1 MKHLSAL
8 SFPVAIALALVAN
21 AASAQDRPNTTL
33 VQKSKSTAAPS
44 KASKAGVQSS
54 AQPGVAAGR
63 ADAKG
68 ITPTT
73 TRTAPAP
80 EAMPHDCHGS
90 DA

>member
-1 MKHLSAL
+1 MKHLSTL

-21 AASAQDRPNTTL
+21 AAFAQDRPNTTL

-44 KASKAGVQSS
+44 KAGKTGVQSS
-54 AQPGVAAGR
+54 AQPAAAAGR
-63 ADAKG
+63 VDAKG
-68 ITPTT
+68 VTPTT
-73 TRTAPAP
+73 TRIAPAT